1 MKNFV
6 IKTYGLQELAI
17 LYFPFN
23 NPASASTQLKRWV
36 TLNKKLTSELQE
48 AEYYSDQRLFTPPRQ
63 VSIILK
69 HLGSP

>member
-48 AEYYSDQRLFTPPRQ
+48 AEYYSDQRLFTPPGRF
-63 VSIILK
+63 L
-69 HLGSP
+69 LL